1 VSDEGQSERGAAIGL
16 LLLNRSKIAHYLKYR
31 YGVLRMLMGVET
43 ARSARLAKSNSD
55 EPYQALYP
63 ADFQRVVADARVRN
77 MPSRLEA

>member
-1 VSDEGQSERGAAIGL
+1 
-16 LLLNRSKIAHYLKYR
+16 
-31 YGVLRMLMGVET
+31 MLIGVET

-77 MPSRLEA
+77 MPSRFEA